1 LEVII
6 KLTLCA
12 CILHNL
18 LLEHPGP
25 PDWFNDAIEN
35 LEHDDELNQSLENSS
50 SDTRRNQVFA
60 YMLEG
65 H

>member
-1 LEVII
+1 V
-6 KLTLCA
+6 LCA

-18 LLEHPGP
+18 LLEHPVP
-25 PDWFNDAIEN
+25 LDWFDDDIEN
-35 LEHDDELNQSLENSS
+35 LEQDDELNQSVENSS
-50 SDTRRNQVFA
+50 LDTRLNQVFA